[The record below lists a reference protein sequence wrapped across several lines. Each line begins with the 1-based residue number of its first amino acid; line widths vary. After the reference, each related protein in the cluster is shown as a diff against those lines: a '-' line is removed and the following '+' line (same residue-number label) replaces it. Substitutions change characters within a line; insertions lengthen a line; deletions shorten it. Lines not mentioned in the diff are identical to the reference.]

1 MMTKQVY
8 LGATLGNRG
17 ARLLNEEY
25 QKAITGAGGTA
36 YLAQNNKDIN
46 DKKNAKQ
53 EGLAKRIVEADFGAI
68 DGSDAYLFDLLETT
82 GTTCEIAGI
91 YAQKRL
97 ALQLDDIIVGITEL
111 GGSAEDVITELE
123 KKIHKIIQK
132 PVVVTCSDLRSENT
146 KDQAGFSREW
156 GMNQM
161 LRGIVDEVT
170 NGEGFT
176 PFEDVTDTL
185 AEKLK

>member
-1 MMTKQVY
+1 M
-8 LGATLGNRG
+8 
-17 ARLLNEEY
+17 
-25 QKAITGAGGTA
+25 
-36 YLAQNNKDIN
+36 D
-46 DKKNAKQ
+46 
-53 EGLAKRIVEADFGAI
+53 DF
-68 DGSDAYLFDLLETT
+68 
-82 GTTCEIAGI
+82 
-91 YAQKRL
+91 
-97 ALQLDDIIVGITEL
+97 IVGITEL
-111 GGSAEDVITELE
+111 GGSAEDVLREIE
-123 KKIHKIIQK
+123 KRIHTIMQK

-185 AEKLK
+185 AKKIQ

>member
-1 MMTKQVY
+1 MTKQVY

-25 QKAITGAGGTA
+25 QKAITGAGGMA

-68 DGSDAYLFDLLETT
+68 DNSDAYLFDLLETT

-97 ALQLDDIIVGITEL
+97 AKQMDDFIVGITEL
-111 GGSAEDVITELE
+111 GGSAEDVLREIE
-123 KKIHKIIQK
+123 KRIHTIMQK
-132 PVVVTCSDLRSENT
+132 PVVVTCSDLRSENM

-170 NGEGFT
+170 DGEGFT
-176 PFEDVTDTL
+176 PFEIVTPVL